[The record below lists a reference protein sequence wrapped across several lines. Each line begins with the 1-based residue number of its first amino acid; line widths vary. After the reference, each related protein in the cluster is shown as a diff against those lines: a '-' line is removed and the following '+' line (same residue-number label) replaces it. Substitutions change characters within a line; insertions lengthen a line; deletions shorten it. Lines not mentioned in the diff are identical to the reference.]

1 MIVKSLAINQNW
13 LDPDQLAIG
22 SFSGAVGLP
31 TIETPGATDGL
42 LYRRSDWEV
51 SQFPSSQNKKISLA
65 RLLRESF

>member
-31 TIETPGATDGL
+31 TIEAPAPMCT
-42 LYRRSDWEV
+42 V
-51 SQFPSSQNKKISLA
+51 
-65 RLLRESF
+65 RLGGVRDLNQ

>member
-31 TIETPGATDGL
+31 TIEAPAPMGTVLTVGGGIALGL
-42 LYRRSDWEV
+42 ASDAIISADDIRS
-51 SQFPSSQNKKISLA
+51 
-65 RLLRESF
+65 

>member
-31 TIETPGATDGL
+31 TIEAPAPMGTVLTGCVRGIGIRFTFNPIISADDI
-42 LYRRSDWEV
+42 RS
-51 SQFPSSQNKKISLA
+51 
-65 RLLRESF
+65 